1 MTGPAHGRH
10 GRRHFRRLR
19 REDSRAELGRSIMQT
34 DEFAEELLLQVV
46 AIEAVFAARWPRSV
60 VLRWRLGRE
69 LRASIAHVQHGTTF
83 AEKRLET
90 IGTGWMVPPWRQ
102 R

>member
-1 MTGPAHGRH
+1 MSG
-10 GRRHFRRLR
+10 
-19 REDSRAELGRSIMQT
+19 EDFEHEVSKSIEQT
-34 DEFAEELLLQVV
+34 DDFAEETMIQVL
-46 AIEAVFAARWPRSV
+46 AIEEVFAARWPRSV

-69 LRASIAHVQHGTTF
+69 LRRSVAHVQHGTTF

-90 IGTGWMVPPWRQ
+90 IGTGWLVPPWRQ

>member
-1 MTGPAHGRH
+1 MSG
-10 GRRHFRRLR
+10 
-19 REDSRAELGRSIMQT
+19 EDFEHEVSKSIEQT
-34 DEFAEELLLQVV
+34 DDFAEETMIQVL
-46 AIEAVFAARWPRSV
+46 AIEEVFAARWPRSM

-69 LRASIAHVQHGTTF
+69 LRRSVAHVQHGTTF

-90 IGTGWMVPPWRQ
+90 IGTGWLVPPWRQ